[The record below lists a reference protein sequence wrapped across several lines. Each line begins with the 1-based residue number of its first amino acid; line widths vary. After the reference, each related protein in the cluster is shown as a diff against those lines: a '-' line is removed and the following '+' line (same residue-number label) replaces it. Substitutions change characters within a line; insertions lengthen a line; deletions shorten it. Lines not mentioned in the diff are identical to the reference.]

1 MKITQVETCA
11 VQLTGRDS
19 LIVRVHTDEGLV
31 GLGEAYPVG
40 PNEAVAATIRDFQSW
55 IAGRDPRDVTAS
67 GTTSTRTRA
76 FRVARSSTPRS
87 AGLSTPLGHRRQ
99 GCRRAGISAARR
111 QVPRPHPRLPE
122 LRRRHTGGYRHAR
135 RQLVDQYGYTALKMS
150 PHPPNSSELPW
161 AAVVRGAAD
170 RLAAVREAVGP
181 DVDIGLDPHARIF
194 EPMRALE
201 MAAAV
206 QPYRPFFFEEPLRP
220 ENIDALAW
228 LAQKSN
234 VPIAT
239 GEMLYTTFG
248 FRELLAKQAATIIQ
262 PDICICGGMS
272 EMQKIAALAEAH
284 YVTVAP
290 HNPLGPLATAINVH
304 FAATT
309 HNFLILEYHSD
320 DESPR
325 RDVLVEPMQLRD
337 GYLELPEGP
346 GWGVELNE
354 AALSTELR
362 PWHRRSTR
370 SPTAPPPS
378 SSGSGR
384 SGRETWCCSMLRDG
398 SEAAEYSRA
407 ARLAV
412 CRPRPTTCPRLC
424 GCTWRPTRNRHG
436 ASGTIRPTAACTWN
450 GCSVFPIRSV
460 SS

>member
-1 MKITQVETCA
+1 MKITQVETHA

-55 IAGRDPRDVTAS
+55 IAGRDPRDVNGIWYHLYAHSRFPGGSVVNAAIS
-67 GTTSTRTRA
+67 GIEHALWDIAGKAAGVPVYRLLGGKCRDRI
-76 FRVARSSTPRS
+76 RVYQSCSGATPE
-87 AGLSTPLGHRRQ
+87 A
-99 GCRRAGISAARR
+99 IAA
-111 QVPRPHPRLPE
+111 
-122 LRRRHTGGYRHAR
+122 HA

-150 PHPPNSSELPW
+150 PHPPNSDQLPW
-161 AAVVRGAAD
+161 AAVVRQAGE

-228 LAQKSN
+228 LAQKSD

-239 GEMLYTTFG
+239 GEMLYTSFG

-262 PDICICGGMS
+262 PDICICGGML
-272 EMQKIAALAEAH
+272 EMKKIAALAEAH

-320 DESPR
+320 DEPPR
-325 RDVLVEPMQLRD
+325 RDVLHNPMRLRD

-362 PWHRRSTR
+362 PWHRPFGTQ
-370 SPTAPPPS
+370 P
-378 SSGSGR
+378 
-384 SGRETWCCSMLRDG
+384 DG
-398 SEAAEYSRA
+398 AAA
-407 ARLAV
+407 F
-412 CRPRPTTCPRLC
+412 
-424 GCTWRPTRNRHG
+424 
-436 ASGTIRPTAACTWN
+436 I
-450 GCSVFPIRSV
+450 
-460 SS
+460 

>member
-1 MKITQVETCA
+1 MKITQVETHA
-11 VQLTGRDS
+11 APLTGRDS
-19 LIVRVHTDEGLV
+19 LIVRVYTDEGLV

-55 IAGRDPRDVTAS
+55 IAGRDPRDVNGIWYHLYAHSRFPGGSVVNAAIS
-67 GTTSTRTRA
+67 GIEHALWDIAGKAAGVPVYRLLGGKCRDRI
-76 FRVARSSTPRS
+76 RVYQSCGGATP
-87 AGLSTPLGHRRQ
+87 
-99 GCRRAGISAARR
+99 AAIAA
-111 QVPRPHPRLPE
+111 
-122 LRRRHTGGYRHAR
+122 HA

-150 PHPPNSSELPW
+150 PQPPNSEQLPW
-161 AAVVRGAAD
+161 AAVVRGAAE

-228 LAQKSN
+228 LAQKSD

-239 GEMLYTTFG
+239 GEMLYTSFG

-262 PDICICGGMS
+262 PDICVCGGLL
-272 EMQKIAALAEAH
+272 EMKKIAALAEAH

-309 HNFLILEYHSD
+309 HNFLILEYHAD

-337 GYLELPEGP
+337 GYLELPDGP

-354 AALSTELR
+354 AALSTEFR
-362 PWHRRSTR
+362 AWHRPFGTQ
-370 SPTAPPPS
+370 P
-378 SSGSGR
+378 
-384 SGRETWCCSMLRDG
+384 DG
-398 SEAAEYSRA
+398 GAAF
-407 ARLAV
+407 
-412 CRPRPTTCPRLC
+412 
-424 GCTWRPTRNRHG
+424 
-436 ASGTIRPTAACTWN
+436 I
-450 GCSVFPIRSV
+450 
-460 SS
+460 

>member
-1 MKITQVETCA
+1 MKITQVETHA
-11 VQLTGRDS
+11 APLTGRDS

-55 IAGRDPRDVTAS
+55 IAGRDPRDVNGIWYHLYAHSRFPGGSVVNAAIS
-67 GTTSTRTRA
+67 GIEHALWDIAGKAAGVPVYRLLGGKCRDRI
-76 FRVARSSTPRS
+76 RVYQSCGGATPE
-87 AGLSTPLGHRRQ
+87 A
-99 GCRRAGISAARR
+99 IAA
-111 QVPRPHPRLPE
+111 
-122 LRRRHTGGYRHAR
+122 HA

-150 PHPPNSSELPW
+150 PHPPNSNELPW
-161 AAVVRGAAD
+161 AAVVAGAAE

-228 LAQKSN
+228 LAQKSE

-272 EMQKIAALAEAH
+272 EMKKIAALAEAH

-325 RDVLVEPMQLRD
+325 RDVLHDPMQLRD

-362 PWHRRSTR
+362 PWHRPFDTQ
-370 SPTAPPPS
+370 P
-378 SSGSGR
+378 
-384 SGRETWCCSMLRDG
+384 DG
-398 SEAAEYSRA
+398 AAA
-407 ARLAV
+407 F
-412 CRPRPTTCPRLC
+412 
-424 GCTWRPTRNRHG
+424 
-436 ASGTIRPTAACTWN
+436 I
-450 GCSVFPIRSV
+450 
-460 SS
+460 